1 MLLYRNFYCCCLFF
15 WMGGGGGGGKTTLF
29 SEIKTE
35 DRLAFFVSP
44 INLAPV
50 SEARC

>member
-15 WMGGGGGGGKTTLF
+15 FFWGGGGGKTTLF
-29 SEIKTE
+29 FEIKTE